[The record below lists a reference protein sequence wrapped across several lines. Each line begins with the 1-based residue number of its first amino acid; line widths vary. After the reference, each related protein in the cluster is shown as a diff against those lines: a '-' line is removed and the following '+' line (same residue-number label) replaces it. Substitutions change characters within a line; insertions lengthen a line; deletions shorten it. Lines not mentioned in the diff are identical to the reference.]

1 MPILSHR
8 QAISLAVIGFTLWVL
23 TDTAIKLVNQSH
35 LPTYEILAFLGLF
48 MAVFLFA
55 CGLWRR
61 DLRALLPRQLRP
73 QFLRAGLDLGNNIC
87 VIIALRHLTLTLFY
101 ILIFLAPIVVALL
114 SPFFLHERMTW
125 KKSLAI
131 LTGFI
136 GVVIAV
142 HPWDSTNEADWI
154 GYAACMG
161 CVACFSLNIVWSR
174 VLTQTENP
182 ESLTLFSA
190 TIMAL
195 VGFSIMAGFSSM
207 LVHSTPLTT
216 RNAALLI
223 TMGVLCSIGSLC
235 FFVALKHTTA
245 ANVSQFHYTQLVTGA
260 LMAWVV
266 WRQIP
271 TLFTLT
277 GAGLIIVSGIYIA
290 VHASQDTH
298 AWTHPTTVPDWRA
311 APQRRFINP
320 PSNG

>member
-1 MPILSHR
+1 MPRPTQL
-8 QAISLAVIGFTLWVL
+8 QAIALAITGFTLWVL

-35 LPTYEILAFLGLF
+35 LPSYEILAFLGLF
-48 MAVFLFA
+48 MAIFLFA
-55 CGLWRR
+55 RGLWRR
-61 DLRALLPRQLRP
+61 DLRALLPHKLRP
-73 QFLRAGLDLGNNIC
+73 QLLRSGLDLGNNIC

-114 SPFFLHERMTW
+114 SPFFLHERLTW

-142 HPWDSTNEADWI
+142 HPWNSAGEADWI

-190 TIMAL
+190 TIMAI
-195 VGFSIMAGFSSM
+195 VGFGLM
-207 LVHSTPLTT
+207 LGHSAPLTP
-216 RNAALLI
+216 RNATLLVA
-223 TMGVLCSIGSLC
+223 MGVLCSIGSLC
-235 FFVALKHTTA
+235 FFVALKNTTA

-260 LMAWVV
+260 LMAYLV
-266 WRQIP
+266 WHQKP
-271 TLFTLT
+271 VLFTIL
-277 GAGLIIVSGIYIA
+277 GAILIIVSGVYIA
-290 VHASQDTH
+290 VHASHDQQT
-298 AWTHPTTVPDWRA
+298 WPHPATVPD
-311 APQRRFINP
+311 
-320 PSNG
+320 

>member
-1 MPILSHR
+1 MPRPTQL
-8 QAISLAVIGFTLWVL
+8 QAITLATTGFTLWVL

-35 LPTYEILAFLGLF
+35 LPSYEILAFLGLF
-48 MAVFLFA
+48 MAIFLVA
-55 CGLWRR
+55 RGLWRR
-61 DLRALLPRQLRP
+61 DLRALLPHKLRP
-73 QFLRAGLDLGNNIC
+73 QFLRSGLDLGNNIC

-114 SPFFLHERMTW
+114 SPFVLHERLTW

-131 LTGFI
+131 LTGFA

-142 HPWDSTNEADWI
+142 HPWNSTHEADWI

-190 TIMAL
+190 TIMTL

-235 FFVALKHTTA
+235 FFVALKNTTA

-260 LMAWVV
+260 LMAYLV
-266 WRQIP
+266 WRQKPALSTII
-271 TLFTLT
+271 
-277 GAGLIIVSGIYIA
+277 GAILIIVSGIYIA
-290 VHASQDTH
+290 VHASQGART
-298 AWTHPTTVPDWRA
+298 WSHPATVPD
-311 APQRRFINP
+311 
-320 PSNG
+320 

>member
-1 MPILSHR
+1 MPRPTQL
-8 QAISLAVIGFTLWVL
+8 QAIALAITGFTLWVF

-35 LPTYEILAFLGLF
+35 LPSFEILAFLGLF
-48 MAVFLFA
+48 MSLFMTA
-55 CGLWRR
+55 QASARR
-61 DLRALLPRQLRP
+61 SFRALLPHKLRP
-73 QFLRAGLDLGNNIC
+73 QLLRSGLDLGNNIC

-114 SPFFLHERMTW
+114 SPFFLHERLTW

-142 HPWDSTNEADWI
+142 HPWNSSGEADWI

-195 VGFSIMAGFSSM
+195 VGFGLM
-207 LVHSTPLTT
+207 LVHAAPLTP
-216 RNAALLI
+216 RNATLLVA
-223 TMGVLCSIGSLC
+223 MGILCSIGSLC
-235 FFVALKHTTA
+235 FFVALKNTTA

-260 LMAWVV
+260 LMAYLV
-266 WRQIP
+266 WHQKP
-271 TLFTLT
+271 ALFTIL
-277 GAGLIIVSGIYIA
+277 GAILIIVSGVYIA
-290 VHASQDTH
+290 VHASHDQQT
-298 AWTHPTTVPDWRA
+298 WPHPATVPD
-311 APQRRFINP
+311 
-320 PSNG
+320 